1 VTPPVRARPHRR
13 ALSQLVLGLAP
24 LLAVGVALIVGLA
37 LQLPG
42 AQAPLADATAS
53 AVARVQEAGRPPEGR
68 GVLVTFDGEDG
79 APRTGR
85 LVLAGPVDVAPGAEV
100 RVRYDP
106 AAAGGPS
113 STVYADGDAAT
124 RRVQDLVASMVVLAV
139 VLLLASGATALVA
152 LTRRRLR
159 SRPAG
164 SVAATRLV
172 VRRGLLVRSWLELE
186 TARGLRWLPVF
197 WTPELT
203 GLEAG
208 SRIELRGDPLADRR
222 VLPVIDG
229 AEVWPSGRIRDQVP
243 RGEQRAP
250 RATSG
255 RPAIGLLR
263 QIRVDAVPTVAAP
276 LLGLVWAWVDDGG
289 VSSFAGA
296 TALSA
301 VLIFWLFQRLGSDPE
316 APARA

>member
-1 VTPPVRARPHRR
+1 MIPPVPARPHRR
-13 ALSQLVLGLAP
+13 ALTQLVLGLAP
-24 LLAVGVALIVGLA
+24 LLAVGVALIVA
-37 LQLPG
+37 LGVQLPG
-42 AQAPLADATAS
+42 ARAPLADATAT

-68 GVLVTFDGEDG
+68 GVLVTFDDEDG
-79 APRTGR
+79 AARTGR
-85 LVLAGPVDVAPGAEV
+85 LVLAEPVAVEPGAEV

-106 AAAGGPS
+106 AAADGPA

-124 RRVQDLVASMVVLAV
+124 RRVQDLVASMAVLAV
-139 VLLLASGATALVA
+139 VLLLTTGATALLA
-152 LTRRRLR
+152 LSRRGLR

-186 TARGLRWLPVF
+186 TARGPRWLPVF

-203 GLEAG
+203 GLEPG
-208 SRIELRGDPLADRR
+208 GRIDLHGDPLADRL
-222 VLPVIDG
+222 VLPVVDG

-255 RPAIGLLR
+255 RPTIGLLR
-263 QIRVDAVPTVAAP
+263 QVRVDAVPAVAAP

-289 VSSFAGA
+289 VASFAGA